1 MKFILDYF
9 REVEEALQPLTKYK
23 LFLLGSLI
31 ASLDCMMYV
40 IIISFIFIL
49 EYLFGDIGSKIA
61 YGTIDILAVIT
72 FIALIRRCKSMK
84 RIIKKICSFLFNFDL
99 VDFFAMLLLAELI
112 KIIIDNW

>member
-1 MKFILDYF
+1 MKFIVDYF

-40 IIISFIFIL
+40 ILISFVFIL

-61 YGTIDILAVIT
+61 YRTIDILVVIT
-72 FIALIRRCKSMK
+72 FIALIRRCSKSMK

-99 VDFFAMLLLAELI
+99 VDFLLCFY
-112 KIIIDNW
+112 